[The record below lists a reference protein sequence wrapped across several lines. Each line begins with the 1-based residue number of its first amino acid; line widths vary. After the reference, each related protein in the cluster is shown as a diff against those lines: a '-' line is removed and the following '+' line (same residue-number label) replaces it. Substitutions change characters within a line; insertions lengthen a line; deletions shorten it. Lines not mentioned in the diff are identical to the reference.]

1 MLCVLSYDKDA
12 QESNTQPDIDWFL
25 ICLLHLYVL
34 KVNCIVCVYVCVLL
48 SNNCSTHK
56 NPLLFTGHVGL
67 TLAHDARQS
76 GLELFF
82 GLFHLLLMLT
92 LLSGQPADVTV
103 GGLDHGVE
111 VVGVAA
117 VDLASFQPGQKD
129 AHCFW
134 KLAVICAKPEERG
147 KKKRD
152 KINKILHQSLEGGRN
167 NREKD
172 KNDAQG
178 MSYIHLYEKA

>member
-12 QESNTQPDIDWFL
+12 RESKTQPGIDWFL

-34 KVNCIVCVYVCVLL
+34 KVNCIVCVCARACVFL
-48 SNNCSTHK
+48 SNPCSTHK
-56 NPLLFTGHVGL
+56 NPLLFAGHIVGL

-76 GLELFF
+76 GLELLF
-82 GLFHLLLMLT
+82 GLFHLLLMLA

-111 VVGVAA
+111 VVGVAP

-134 KLAVICAKPEERG
+134 KLAIIWPKQRDRG
-147 KKKRD
+147 KKKRA
-152 KINKILHQSLEGGRN
+152 KINEILHQSLEGFRN
-167 NREKD
+167 NREED
-172 KNDAQG
+172 KHDAQ
-178 MSYIHLYEKA
+178 LEETRV

>member
-1 MLCVLSYDKDA
+1 M
-12 QESNTQPDIDWFL
+12 P
-25 ICLLHLYVL
+25 
-34 KVNCIVCVYVCVLL
+34 
-48 SNNCSTHK
+48 
-56 NPLLFTGHVGL
+56 L

-82 GLFHLLLMLT
+82 GLFHLLLVLA
-92 LLSGQPADVTV
+92 LLGGQPADVTV

-134 KLAVICAKPEERG
+134 KLAVIWPKPEERE
-147 KKKRD
+147 KQRRTKL
-152 KINKILHQSLEGGRN
+152 NTILSSLEDGRN
-167 NREKD
+167 KREED
-172 KNDAQG
+172 KHKSKEQICG
-178 MSYIHLYEKA
+178 SKCRYKYSHV

>member
-1 MLCVLSYDKDA
+1 MCV
-12 QESNTQPDIDWFL
+12 F
-25 ICLLHLYVL
+25 
-34 KVNCIVCVYVCVLL
+34 L
-48 SNNCSTHK
+48 SNHCSTHK
-56 NPLLFTGHVGL
+56 NPFLFTGHRVGL
-67 TLAHDARQS
+67 TLTHDARQS

-129 AHCFW
+129 AHRFW
-134 KLAVICAKPEERG
+134 KLAIIWPKPE
-147 KKKRD
+147 D
-152 KINKILHQSLEGGRN
+152 
-167 NREKD
+167 REK
-172 KNDAQG
+172 
-178 MSYIHLYEKA
+178 EKSHNK